1 MHTLSI
7 AGSIL
12 TLIGA
17 LGLFLFGM
25 KVMSESLQRVAGNK
39 MRSILAAM
47 TSNRIKGVFTG
58 FLITTTIQSSSATT
72 VMVVSFVNAG
82 LLSLVE
88 AVGVIMGANIG
99 TTITAWIISVL
110 GFQISLSVLSL
121 PLIGLSFP
129 LFFSKN
135 SVKKSWGE
143 FIIGFA
149 ILFIGLQFLKESVPD
164 IRSNP
169 AALEFLTSYTNMGML
184 SVLLFVCIG
193 TILTIIIQSSSATM
207 ALTLVLC
214 YNGLIP
220 FEMAAAMVLGENI
233 GTTITANIAAVVANI
248 SAKRAARAHLI
259 FNLIGVIWILIV
271 FYPFLRGI
279 EWIIE
284 RNHNISILNPNLTAT
299 EFESIKQ
306 ILPIALAIFHSLFNI
321 INTALLFN
329 FGNQIANLAI
339 RLVPAKDEEDEEFRL
354 KYIHAGLLATPELSL
369 LQAKKEISVFGK
381 RVEKMF
387 NYIPSL
393 LNEES
398 NKKYNKHLKKI
409 EKLEQITDNMEV
421 EIASYLTSI
430 SEGELSHNAS
440 LKVRAMLKIID
451 DLESIGDVCYQMS
464 KTIST
469 KDSRKIKFTTEQN
482 NSLLKIIKLV
492 QEAIGIMNNNL
503 DREIKDVNLKPALD
517 MEAEI
522 NDYRNELRKKNIEDL
537 KEKKYKYKSGS
548 YYSDIFSLC
557 EKTGDYVINITE
569 ALTECKKSEK

>member
-1 MHTLSI
+1 MHALSI
-7 AGSIL
+7 AGGIL

-149 ILFIGLQFLKESVPD
+149 VLFIGLQFLKESVPD

-259 FNLIGVIWILIV
+259 FNLIGVIWILII

-284 RNHNISILNPNLTAT
+284 RNHNVSILNPNLTAA
-299 EFESIKQ
+299 EFESIKI

-354 KYIHAGLLATPELSL
+354 KYIHSGLLATPELSL

-387 NYIPSL
+387 NHIPSL

-398 NKKYNKHLKKI
+398 SKKYNKHLKKI

-517 MEAEI
+517 METEI
-522 NDYRNELRKKNIEDL
+522 NNYRNELRKKNIEDL